1 MANGQDPSGD
11 SFCEIFYGRIVFRV
25 VRDQVFL
32 VSLHDSSENLL
43 VTVRSY
49 LTAVIGSAFAV

>member
-32 VSLHDSSENLL
+32 VSPRDSSENLL
-43 VTVRSY
+43 VTVR
-49 LTAVIGSAFAV
+49 